1 MRRYLLLFML
11 MLLQQALLTA
21 QNITGK
27 VLDEKSQAV
36 EGASVVVQ
44 SLDSTFVDVALT
56 ASDGSFS
63 IPSTLTCFRLI
74 VQHLSFFHKEVT
86 ADAAAVGTIVLKRK
100 DDELQELV
108 VTASRP
114 LVRVENGALAYDVEA
129 MAQNSTANNAY
140 EAILRIPG
148 VSEGADGT
156 LSLAGAGSLT
166 VVLNGRPSSMTAEQ
180 LATLLRSTPV
190 ERIER
195 ADVMYSAPPSFHV
208 RGAVVNVQLKK
219 SNDYTFQ
226 GELGANYFNNYN
238 DNYATHANLRM
249 ATPKIAFD
257 LMYKVGQYTEAQK
270 MRLSSL
276 HQFDGRL
283 YDIRQEQ
290 ISVNEGRRH
299 NYRAAL
305 EYNWG
310 EGDNLS
316 LAYTGTL
323 AEDVERR
330 SLSDGNYQKSESVTA
345 SDYDFMNN
353 VSLSMQLSA
362 GLSAGVD
369 YTLYKSRDASNMSV
383 LYKEAGSLARTVYT
397 SGQKIGS
404 LTAYADRTRPLA
416 RGWTLGYGASYK
428 FISTENYQHYSEALT
443 PSAPDIDTELDE
455 TTASL
460 YFSAGK
466 QYASGVSF
474 SLSATGEYYK
484 IGDYKKWSFYPQGSL
499 TWMRNPNHILQAS
512 LSVDKHFPSY
522 WALQG
527 TVSYLDGYS
536 ELHGS
541 PGLRPLT
548 RYNMNVNYI
557 YKQKYVAGLFYIYHD
572 KFFGQTPYQSS
583 ERLVLIYKM
592 LNWNYL
598 AQTGVNFVVP
608 VKVGNWL
615 DSRLTLTGIY
625 MHQRCDEYFDLGFV
639 RDNWGA
645 VISLNNSFILC
656 EALSL
661 ELNGFMQTPA
671 AQGTFDIPTLAEV
684 TAGARWTFAREKA
697 SLTLRWNDIF
707 DTFSP
712 DLSLDYKG
720 QKMSM
725 KNNNY
730 TSYLSLDF
738 VYRFGGYKKRE
749 IKEVDTSRFGR

>member
-1 MRRYLLLFML
+1 ML

-44 SLDSTFVDVALT
+44 TLDSTFVDVALT

-63 IPSTLTCFRLI
+63 IPSTLTRFRLI

-129 MAQNSTANNAY
+129 MAKNSTANNAY

-219 SNDYTFQ
+219 SGDYTFQ

-362 GLSAGVD
+362 GFSAGVD

-541 PGLRPLT
+541 PALRPLT
-548 RYNMNVNYI
+548 RYNINVNYI

-572 KFFGQTPYQSS
+572 NFFGQTPYQSS

>member
-1 MRRYLLLFML
+1 ML

-21 QNITGK
+21 QNIMGK

-44 SLDSTFVDVALT
+44 TLDSAFVDVALT

-63 IPSTLTCFRLI
+63 IPSTLTRFRLI
-74 VQHLSFFHKEVT
+74 VQHLSFFHKEIT
-86 ADAAAVGTIVLKRK
+86 ADAVAVGTIVLKRK

-190 ERIER
+190 ERVER

-219 SNDYTFQ
+219 SGDYTFQ
-226 GELGANYFNNYN
+226 GELGANYFNKYN

-257 LMYKVGQYTEAQK
+257 LMYKVGQYTDAQK

-299 NYRAAL
+299 DYRAAL

-369 YTLYKSRDASNMSV
+369 YTLYKSRDASKMSV

-474 SLSATGEYYK
+474 NLSVTGEYYK

-548 RYNMNVNYI
+548 LYNMNVNYI

-572 KFFGQTPYQSS
+572 NLFGQTPYQSS

-598 AQTGVNFVVP
+598 AQTGANFVVP

-639 RDNWGA
+639 RDNWCA

-707 DTFSP
+707 DTSSP